1 MHSWHSETASART
14 AKTDPEAEWPRPE
27 TQPIYQTSV
36 FTFTDVDDVM
46 EYYASRPAGRYL
58 YSRNGNPNVT
68 AVEDAVATLE
78 GAEAACFSA
87 SGMGAISAAVMA
99 MCQAGDNVLVS
110 QDIYGGTLVFLRQVL
125 ASYQVKVTLA
135 DFTDLASVAAILAES
150 TVRLLIAESLT
161 NPLMRV
167 PDIGRLADLAHS
179 RGAVLLID
187 NTFATPLA
195 VHPLALGAD
204 LVAHSA
210 TKYMG
215 GHSDVS
221 GGVVCGSLSQI
232 DRVRAVIT
240 AVGSNLSPSDAWLIA
255 RGLKTLPL
263 RFAKQCT
270 NATQLASF
278 FAAHP
283 AVHATWHPSL
293 TSHPEHAHA
302 KATLQGYYGAIV
314 TIQLADDIA
323 VVNRFMRALPEIPF
337 APSLAGVTTS
347 LSHPWTTSH
356 RGFSEDER
364 RAFGIS
370 EGLVRVSVGIEHIDD
385 LLQEFGRGL
394 AACQV

>member
-1 MHSWHSETASART
+1 MFDWHSETASART
-14 AKTDPEAEWPRPE
+14 ATHNHASEWPRPE

-46 EYYASRPAGRYL
+46 EYYQDRPAGRYL
-58 YSRNGNPNVT
+58 YSRNGNPNVS
-68 AVEDAVATLE
+68 AVEASVAALE

-99 MCQAGDNVLVS
+99 LCSASDTVLVS

-125 ASYQVKVTLA
+125 AQFDVRVLLA
-135 DFTDLASVAAILAES
+135 DFTDLTAVGDALARGS
-150 TVRLLIAESLT
+150 VRLLIAESLT

-167 PDIGRLADLAHS
+167 PDLQGLADLAHAA
-179 RGAVLLID
+179 GAQLMVD

-195 VHPLALGAD
+195 LRPLAYGAD

-221 GGVVCGSLSQI
+221 GGVICG
-232 DRVRAVIT
+232 RAQLVERIRSVIT
-240 AVGSNLSPSDAWLIA
+240 AVGSNLSPFDAWLIA

-263 RFAKQCT
+263 RFAKQCA
-270 NATQLASF
+270 NATELAAF
-278 FAAHP
+278 FAAQP
-283 AVHATWHPSL
+283 AIQATWHPSL
-293 TSHPEHAHA
+293 ASHPEHARA
-302 KATLQGYYGAIV
+302 KATLDGYFGAIV
-314 TIQLADDIA
+314 TIHLKDDLA
-323 VVNRFMRALPEIPF
+323 VVNRFMRAIPEIPF

-356 RGFSEDER
+356 RGFSEEER

-370 EGLVRVSVGIEHIDD
+370 EGLIRVSVGIEHAKD
-385 LLQEFGRGL
+385 LLQEFGRAL
-394 AACQV
+394 AVC